1 MASMNNIRDALDAL
15 GALGDVDNA
24 SIPPGDN
31 QTHDLPSHV
40 SVELMNLQS
49 LIEKGSS
56 QTPAAIETLFLSFWD
71 QYGKNLLLP
80 LRPAHRHFIHAILSD
95 GPSETALKSRP
106 RLDRAK
112 VCRNWNMSPAAL
124 DKALPGTPTTQN
136 WNEALASLSL
146 RTGRDEGVGLITDI
160 ANKRR
165 GDTAASSPVWVLD
178 DVKQARERAAPRQS
192 DDQSS
197 QVSLS
202 PPVGTNLATDPPATI
217 GGRSFARPGSP
228 KKINSDG
235 TLPLSLSRNSF
246 DNTTLSCA
254 WQPATLSTPDATR
267 DRASSH
273 DFDLLTPAK
282 ADSQGAGGEDD
293 KPRDRPSRHVQ
304 GIDVAKKQNTSD
316 FARRRSQLSFTTN
329 HAESTLEDFLNTG
342 TENER
347 VGNES
352 PKAWFSDIYIDSL
365 FRLITLASSAN
376 SVAHIDPLISSR
388 CHNAP
393 HNVIQLTCGESA
405 VTVLLPINID
415 DAHWVLAEVAIAQQ
429 SISIYDSLPSAS
441 SFDKIKEYMTR
452 FINDAGAANW
462 STFAVRQKQCPRQ
475 TDNYDCGVCVVILA
489 MHIVTGSLFLK
500 RKMAIWRKVLHVLS
514 SSATTNVH
522 PEGYL
527 PQLLPDSTGTVG
539 REQQV
544 KETYLQRMHRLEEEM
559 RATKAEMQKR
569 AGVLQK
575 NIVDGE
581 HIVRV
586 LSALGRLTSHTVSEL
601 ENLEMDIEQRTKM
614 LADAEALRLA
624 SPTIVESIATDVE
637 GLETKYRS
645 MTEVLGRSWRAR
657 LTVVKAQQLTARIK
671 AIVSDVEGE
680 LGAQKRELDDICQ
693 ATLE

>member
-178 DVKQARERAAPRQS
+178 D
-192 DDQSS
+192 
-197 QVSLS
+197 
-202 PPVGTNLATDPPATI
+202 GN
-217 GGRSFARPGSP
+217 
-228 KKINSDG
+228 
-235 TLPLSLSRNSF
+235 PLKR
-246 DNTTLSCA
+246 
-254 WQPATLSTPDATR
+254 
-267 DRASSH
+267 
-273 DFDLLTPAK
+273 K

-376 SVAHIDPLISSR
+376 SVAHIDP
-388 CHNAP
+388 
-393 HNVIQLTCGESA
+393 A

-489 MHIVTGSLFLK
+489 MHIVTGIPFPEAENGS
-500 RKMAIWRKVLHVLS
+500 AIWRKVLHVLS

>member
-1 MASMNNIRDALDAL
+1 
-15 GALGDVDNA
+15 
-24 SIPPGDN
+24 
-31 QTHDLPSHV
+31 
-40 SVELMNLQS
+40 
-49 LIEKGSS
+49 
-56 QTPAAIETLFLSFWD
+56 
-71 QYGKNLLLP
+71 
-80 LRPAHRHFIHAILSD
+80 
-95 GPSETALKSRP
+95 
-106 RLDRAK
+106 
-112 VCRNWNMSPAAL
+112 MSPAAL
-124 DKALPGTPTTQN
+124 EKALPGTPSTQT

-146 RTGRDEGVGLITDI
+146 RTGRDEGVGLLTDI

-217 GGRSFARPGSP
+217 GGRSFATSGSP
-228 KKINSDG
+228 KKTNSAADQDY
-235 TLPLSLSRNSF
+235 NK
-246 DNTTLSCA
+246 
-254 WQPATLSTPDATR
+254 LSTITKGNPLKR
-267 DRASSH
+267 
-273 DFDLLTPAK
+273 K
-282 ADSQGAGGEDD
+282 AYSQGAGGEDD
-293 KPRDRPSRHVQ
+293 KPRDRPSRHIQ

-316 FARRRSQLSFTTN
+316 VARRRSQLSFTTN
-329 HAESTLEDFLNTG
+329 HAESTLEGFLNTG

-393 HNVIQLTCGESA
+393 HHIIQLTCGESA
-405 VTVLLPINID
+405 ATVLLPINID
-415 DAHWVLAEVAIAQQ
+415 DAHWVLAKVAIAQQ

-441 SFDKIKEYMTR
+441 SFEKIKEYMTR

-489 MHIVTGSLFLK
+489 MHIVTGIPFPEAENGS
-500 RKMAIWRKVLHVLS
+500 ATWRKVLHVLS
-514 SSATTNVH
+514 SSATTSVH

-527 PQLLPDSTGTVG
+527 PQLLPDSAGTVG

-544 KETYLQRMHRLEEEM
+544 KETYLQRMRRLEEEV
-559 RATKAEMQKR
+559 RATKAGMQKR
-569 AGVLQK
+569 AAVLQE

-581 HIVRV
+581 HIFRL

-624 SPTIVESIATDVE
+624 SPAIVESIATDLE

-645 MTEVLGRSWRAR
+645 MTEVLGRSWRER
-657 LTVVKAQQLTARIK
+657 LTVAKAQQLTARIK

-680 LGAQKRELDDICQ
+680 LGAQKRELEDIRQ